1 MPLPAALTGPECCG
15 LGEMAPP
22 AGPLGVRRRLYL
34 LLAPGGGAM
43 SPTGALGAW
52 EGDCASCRAPGGGGR
67 ISCLVGAPSALL
79 CCTGRVLSAW
89 FGVLVLVPFF
99 FPVTIVQE
107 FPCPHGPISTSS
119 RLPWSF
125 PSPVNVY
132 IVSLLVSACLHR
144 HAQCAP
150 RPGLPHVDPLGEALP
165 PLCSLSLADLVTL
178 YRTVCIMVLGLGGSD
193 PLGPSCSL
201 QLV

>member
-1 MPLPAALTGPECCG
+1 MAALTGCECCG
-15 LGEMAPP
+15 RGRLRLLLGPWGWGGDCTCCWPLGGTLCLPLGPWVRGRETVPP
-22 AGPLGVRRRLYL
+22 AGPLGGF
-34 LLAPGGGAM
+34 A
-43 SPTGALGAW
+43 SPAW
-52 EGDCASCRAPGGGGR
+52 W
-67 ISCLVGAPSALL
+67 GAPSALL
-79 CCTGRVLSAW
+79 CCTGCVLSAW
-89 FGVLVLVPFF
+89 FGVVVLVPFF
-99 FPVTIVQE
+99 FPVTTVQE

-119 RLPWSF
+119 RFPWSF
-125 PSPVNVY
+125 QSPVNVY
-132 IVSLLVSACLHR
+132 IVSHSVSACLHH

-165 PLCSLSLADLVTL
+165 PLCSLSLADLVIL

>member
-1 MPLPAALTGPECCG
+1 ML
-15 LGEMAPP
+15 
-22 AGPLGVRRRLYL
+22 R
-34 LLAPGGGAM
+34 PGGDG
-43 SPTGALGAW
+43 
-52 EGDCASCRAPGGGGR
+52 ASCRAPGGEEETVPVAGPWGGRYVSHWGPGCVGGRLRLLPGPWGGGR